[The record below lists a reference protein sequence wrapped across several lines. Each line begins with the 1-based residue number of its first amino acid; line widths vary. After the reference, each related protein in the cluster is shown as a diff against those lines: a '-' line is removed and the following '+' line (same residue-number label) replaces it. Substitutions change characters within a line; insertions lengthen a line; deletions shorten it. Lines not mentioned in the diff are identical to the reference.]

1 MKLTLEKAKQML
13 EQNNNSLDL
22 SGTPITELPDNLTVG
37 GWLDLSGTQIVN
49 KEAQKW
55 RVKKL
60 KDGDYVEGRYLY
72 ADSILT
78 HIRKRK
84 NCGAYT
90 LYIGKIPGR
99 NVVSDGT
106 YYAHCD
112 KLRDGISDL
121 LFKAAKDRGA
131 EQYKGLDLDAPR
143 TVEEMKTMYRVIT
156 GACRQ
161 GTENFVNGLGGLKE
175 RYTIREVMQLTEGQY
190 GSDSF
195 ARFFT
200 MEDAE

>member
-1 MKLTLEKAKQML
+1 M
-13 EQNNNSLDL
+13 
-22 SGTPITELPDNLTVG
+22 
-37 GWLDLSGTQIVN
+37 
-49 KEAQKW
+49 
-55 RVKKL
+55 
-60 KDGDYVEGRYLY
+60 EGRYLY
-72 ADSILT
+72 ADGILT

-90 LYIGKIPGR
+90 LYIGKIPGK
-99 NVVSDGT
+99 NIVSNGVH
-106 YYAHCD
+106 YAHCD
-112 KLRDGISDL
+112 NLRDGISDL

-175 RYTIREVMQLTEGQY
+175 RYTIREVIQLTEGQY
-190 GSDSF
+190 GAETF
-195 ARFFT
+195 ERFFV
-200 MEDAE
+200 EVQA